1 MSGSTPATVPAIHVS
16 VTHMPACGH
25 STVPRFDGNALH
37 LCLYF
42 DEVESLSIDAG
53 LNEEGKIRHALRYA
67 SQEDN
72 ELWLMLPEAEAQAP
86 DYARFR

>member
-1 MSGSTPATVPAIHVS
+1 MPNMSGIAAAPAIHVA

-25 STVPRFDGNALH
+25 PMVPCFDGNALN

-53 LNEEGKIRHALRYA
+53 LNEKGKI
-67 SQEDN
+67 
-72 ELWLMLPEAEAQAP
+72 
-86 DYARFR
+86 